1 MGRVDAEQR
10 SAAGWGD
17 AFEYTPPL
25 LLLERKAPHPDAAR
39 KGVVG
44 PPHKGEV

>member
-1 MGRVDAEQR
+1 MGRVEAEQR

-17 AFEYTPPL
+17 NLRWATAS
-25 LLLERKAPHPDAAR
+25 LLERAAPHPDAAR